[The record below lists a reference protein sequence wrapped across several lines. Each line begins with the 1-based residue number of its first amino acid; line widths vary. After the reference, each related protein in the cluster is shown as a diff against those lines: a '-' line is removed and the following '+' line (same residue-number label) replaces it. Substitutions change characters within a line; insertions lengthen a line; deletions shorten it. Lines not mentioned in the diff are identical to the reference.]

1 MTPEQKAALVAKEL
15 QAKKDAEAK
24 AKAAEEAALKEKLEH
39 AQNWFEIMPGV
50 EVPKVKI
57 NRAA

>member
-1 MTPEQKAALVAKEL
+1 MAA
-15 QAKKDAEAK
+15 
-24 AKAAEEAALKEKLEH
+24 AALKEKLEH

-57 NRAA
+57 KRAA